1 MNNKTNEH
9 ELSQVPEMYAS
20 DIQITA
26 MSEFIGRH
34 ALADS
39 LIKHAESSG
48 DYLPGVPESA
58 QQLYDVYTRQPIS
71 IGEVV
76 NRRNHMLEEKKI
88 EPMTG
93 AYRREQLFAKYPNG
107 FSDED
112 TVLAVD
118 VAGLKLLNENYGGH
132 KAGDS
137 ALITAVSS
145 IKRAFPESEAFRMG
159 GDEFVVV
166 TKEQVSSELW
176 NRVNDEY
183 VSAFNT
189 ISGNKVS
196 SDETFLRAGVV
207 YSSEKAEM
215 NGNKNGKKTED
226 VVAEADVAE
235 VKIRAL
241 IEILGTDKGV
251 PLLASM
257 EEIDTWLAENNTE
270 LVDKGNK
277 IVAYRTYKAGKRK
290 ILPKYLK
297 KRGSSRVRGR

>member
-1 MNNKTNEH
+1 MNKQTYEQA
-9 ELSQVPEMYAS
+9 SPQVPEIHAS

-34 ALADS
+34 ALADN
-39 LIKHAESSG
+39 LIKRPESSG
-48 DYLPGVPESA
+48 GNLPGVPESA
-58 QQLYDVYTRQPIS
+58 QQLYDVYSRQPLS
-71 IGEVV
+71 IDEVAD
-76 NRRNHMLEEKKI
+76 RRNQMVEEKKI

-112 TVLAVD
+112 TIIAVD
-118 VAGLKLLNENYGGH
+118 VAGLKLINDNYGGH
-132 KAGDS
+132 KAGDT

-145 IKRAFPESEAFRMG
+145 IKRAFPDCEIIRMG

-176 NRVNDEY
+176 NGVNEEY
-183 VSAFNT
+183 VSTFNT
-189 ISGNKVS
+189 TSGNSVS
-196 SDETFLRAGVV
+196 GDETFLRAGVV
-207 YSSEKAEM
+207 YSSEKEEM
-215 NGNKNGKKTED
+215 NGIKKGRKTED
-226 VVAEADVAE
+226 VVTEADEAE

-241 IEILGTDKGV
+241 IEILGSGKGV

-257 EEIDTWLAENNTE
+257 KEIDTWLEENNTE

-290 ILPKYLK
+290 LLPKYLK